1 MRKMPAPNL
10 QEVRILRST
19 PHPTLALTYLPEL
32 DETRDNVRLA
42 TNSLLAALGDFLP
55 MKYRQHGYQDS
66 DQNRNKSHE
75 RASSGAPKKDLTF
88 GPRPL
93 QMAATRQVSRCSQ
106 CGTPLTGTID
116 VNSKCP
122 KCGFELHSCKQCS
135 FFDPSSHFEC
145 SQSIAE
151 RISPKDTNNRC
162 SFYSIRV
169 MLEKETSSSSGSSG
183 GPAKPNDA
191 RQAFENLFRK

>member
-1 MRKMPAPNL
+1 
-10 QEVRILRST
+10 
-19 PHPTLALTYLPEL
+19 
-32 DETRDNVRLA
+32 
-42 TNSLLAALGDFLP
+42 

-66 DQNRNKSHE
+66 DHDRNKSRE
-75 RASSGAPKKDLTF
+75 RPSGGPPKKDLTF

-106 CGTPLTGTID
+106 CGTLLTGTID
-116 VNSKCP
+116 VNGKCP

-135 FFDPSSHFEC
+135 FFDPSSRFEC
-145 SQSIAE
+145 SQSVAE
-151 RISPKDTNNRC
+151 RINPKDTNNKC

-169 MLEKETSSSSGSSG
+169 MLEKETSSSSGGSSS